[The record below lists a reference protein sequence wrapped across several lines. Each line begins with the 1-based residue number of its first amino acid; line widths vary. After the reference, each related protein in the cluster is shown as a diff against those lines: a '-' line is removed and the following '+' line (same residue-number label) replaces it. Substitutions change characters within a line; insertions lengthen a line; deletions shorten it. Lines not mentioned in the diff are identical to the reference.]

1 MNCGNPDWSELWGS
15 KLEGIASIQTGVHH
29 HKRGGAGGAMAQL
42 SIRLLRVTL
51 STFFESPKPIAQNRE
66 YELAT
71 ACVAVSSLLHPSVT
85 GMRENLKQQGKKG
98 NVNIASSYN

>member
-1 MNCGNPDWSELWGS
+1 
-15 KLEGIASIQTGVHH
+15 
-29 HKRGGAGGAMAQL
+29 MAQL

-66 YELAT
+66 YELST
-71 ACVAVSSLLHPSVT
+71 ASVTVSSLIHPPVT